1 MPMRMAGGGIQAGS
15 QVIRKMRD
23 QYFRIKDFREKTTT
37 PDLLMRMSMPA
48 PNIPL
53 QVEQVLIEM
62 PQFFDGI
69 INIVFRRRMI
79 ESLNTL
85 QEFVKF
91 LIDCLETRI
100 SAIIREQILMKE
112 VHDILQTMREIMDVG
127 VRPIS
132 DAFWSMPL
140 MNAKI
145 IAMVAMPHGVK
156 GDEFGIRMHSHHI
169 TALRWN
175 AWVSRWMQAAPRMD
189 ARWGRVVP
197 AWIVT
202 GMMVMMRIVMVGLGL
217 CGGAKSERGAD
228 GQSVRSESA

>member
-1 MPMRMAGGGIQAGS
+1 MPMRMVGGGIQAGS
-15 QVIRKMRD
+15 QVIRKMRN
-23 QYFRIKDFREKTTT
+23 QHLRIKYLREEAPT
-37 PDLLMRMSMPA
+37 PNLLTMMSMPA

-53 QVEQVLIEM
+53 QVEYVLIEM

-91 LIDCLETRI
+91 LIHCLQTWI
-100 SAIIREQILMKE
+100 SAIIREQVLMKE

-127 VRPIS
+127 VRPIGN
-132 DAFWSMPL
+132 AFWGIPL
-140 MNAKI
+140 MNAEI

-156 GDEFGIRMHSHHI
+156 GDEFRIRMHAHDI
-169 TALRWN
+169 TAMRWH
-175 AWVSRWMQAAPRMD
+175 ARVLRWMQATPRMN
-189 ARWGRVVP
+189 ARWGRIIP